1 MQVYVNE
8 KYIADRARMGRRTS
22 MIGLGILAL
31 GMVATFLPGWMHT
44 TLSTTQLGNWYI
56 TTGWMIVAFASL
68 LAGFILGQLGNY
80 NVRQFQRTPRP
91 DQVVA
96 KALKGFDDRNRLY
109 AWATPGNLVVAGPS
123 GIFAVVT
130 RGLAG
135 QVTVIDDNV
144 KRSFSFLRVLKL
156 GQEAGGTPAK
166 EASDAAGDVSAWLTK
181 ELSAEE
187 AVPVA
192 PLVVFTSDA
201 AELDVQSASAPII
214 HHKKVK
220 DYLRTQTRPAALSK
234 EVLQAAIN
242 RLDEEENRRG
252 AQLEV

>member
-8 KYIADRARMGRRTS
+8 KYIADRAKMGRRTS
-22 MIGLGILAL
+22 MIGLMILGL
-31 GMVATFLPGWMHT
+31 GMVATFAPGWLGA
-44 TLSTTQLGNWYI
+44 TLSTTPLGRWYM

-68 LAGFILGQLGNY
+68 LAGFLLGQLGNY

-109 AWATPGNLVVAGPS
+109 AWATPGDLIVAGPS
-123 GIFAVVT
+123 GIFAIVT
-130 RGLAG
+130 RGLTG
-135 QVTVIDDNV
+135 KVTVVDDRV
-144 KRSFSFLRVLKL
+144 KRSFNFLRFLSW
-156 GQEAGGTPAK
+156 GQESGGMPAN
-166 EASDAAGDVSAWLTK
+166 EARDAASSVSGWLTK

-187 AVPVA
+187 AVPVV

-201 AELDVQSASAPII
+201 AELDIQSASAPIL

-220 DYLRTQTRPAALSK
+220 DYLRTQTRPPALSK
-234 EVLQAAIN
+234 DVLQAAIN
-242 RLDEEENRRG
+242 RLDEEAKRRG